1 MSKVIIEVETTE
13 GDAGFSMEVP
23 VFGVGLHLPPVPPD
37 GKDQVFQALLSLIS
51 DHCAVLVRRGGT
63 KNTTPEQLAL
73 ARQIV
78 QDGVELRVKG

>member
-1 MSKVIIEVETTE
+1 MSKVILEVKTIE

-23 VFGVGLHLPPVPPD
+23 VFGLGLHLPPVSPD
-37 GKDQVFQALLSLIS
+37 GKDQVFQTLLNLIS

-63 KNTTPEQLAL
+63 KNTTPEQLSL